1 MDLGLTCL
9 LSVPFF
15 LNILKDLDFSRLQL
29 KETTR
34 EEQRSSRAN
43 DVARRPATSREVPME
58 VFELLFSGF
67 EVKDLINLKLVSR
80 SFLLGV
86 QFVSFFCTLAYHF
99 NSKETKRMV
108 NLLNLVKNQSRKRL
122 KVIDISMTE
131 ASDKA
136 VREVAEALDRE
147 DLEGLE
153 IVKLAGSLVTDSISG
168 HQSLMSLIEK
178 SSNLQTFQLTVTSPS
193 IERLPH
199 FEKLIERPN
208 LKNVALHI
216 PFTNE
221 PITHPFSE
229 EWLSVCKHV
238 TALKLT
244 TIKRYQNRIGNLM
257 LIDVLGITLLEQN
270 HEILES
276 IDFREIDISGDTNLQ
291 ELSFPNLMSLRLTSS
306 RRFRSPIKFDS
317 LPSIKILSTSFNLPD
332 NGTEKVSTFVDLNGL
347 ESLETLE
354 LECHH
359 KMTEWKLR
367 EILLSCRNL
376 STLIIKAGSC
386 LGSIPSNP
394 LLPIQL
400 QGIAEEDWEE
410 SGSFLCPGLE
420 KLFLH
425 RVEGDE
431 LLEVVECRKA
441 ALDWDCKS
449 LKVIGSMKQA
459 LGPKFEGFG
468 IELLSLKSLVDREVS
483 PHFV

>member
-1 MDLGLTCL
+1 
-9 LSVPFF
+9 
-15 LNILKDLDFSRLQL
+15 
-29 KETTR
+29 
-34 EEQRSSRAN
+34 
-43 DVARRPATSREVPME
+43 ME

-67 EVKDLINLKLVSR
+67 EVKDLVNLKLVSR

-99 NSKETKRMV
+99 NSRETKRMA
-108 NLLNLVKNQSRKRL
+108 NLLKLVKNQSRKRL

-131 ASDKA
+131 ASDEA
-136 VREVAEALDRE
+136 VREFVEALDRE
-147 DLEGLE
+147 DLEALE
-153 IVKLAGSLVTDSISG
+153 IVKLTGSLVTNSISG
-168 HQSLMSLIEK
+168 HQSFMSLIEK
-178 SSNLQTFQLTVTSPS
+178 NSNLQTFQLTVTSAS

-221 PITHPFSE
+221 PITHQFSD
-229 EWLSVCKHV
+229 EWLPVCKHV

-270 HEILES
+270 HELKS
-276 IDFREIDISGDTNLQ
+276 IDFREIDISGSTDLQ
-291 ELSFPNLMSLRLTSS
+291 KLSFPNLVSLRLTCS

-332 NGTEKVSTFVDLNGL
+332 NGTEKVSTLVDLNGL

-367 EILLSCRNL
+367 EILLSSRNL

-410 SGSFLCPGLE
+410 SGSFLCPRLE

-431 LLEVVECRKA
+431 LLEVIECRKA
-441 ALDWDCKS
+441 ALEWDCKS

-459 LGPKFEGFG
+459 LDPRFEGFG

-483 PHFV
+483 PHFI